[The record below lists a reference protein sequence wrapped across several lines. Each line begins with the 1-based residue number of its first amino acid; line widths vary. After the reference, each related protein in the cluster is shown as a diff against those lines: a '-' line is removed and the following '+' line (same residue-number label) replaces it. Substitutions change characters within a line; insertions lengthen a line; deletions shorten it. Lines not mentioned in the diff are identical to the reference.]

1 MPLSLWLLVA
11 AVGTYGMVLAVMFVV
26 MCQPPVWFGRA
37 MRYFPMWAM
46 PLVPFPA
53 MWNVARRGRLR
64 VGDPAPDFEL
74 PLLDRTRTVK
84 LSAFRGDRPVVLV
97 FGSYT

>member
-1 MPLSLWLLVA
+1 VPVLLWLLVT
-11 AVGTYGMVLAVMFVV
+11 AVGTYVLFLAVMFAV
-26 MCQPPVWFGRA
+26 MCQPPVWFGRT

-53 MWNVARRGRLR
+53 MWSVARRGSLR
-64 VGDPAPDFEL
+64 IGDDAPDFEL
-74 PLLDRTRTVK
+74 PLLDRTRNVT